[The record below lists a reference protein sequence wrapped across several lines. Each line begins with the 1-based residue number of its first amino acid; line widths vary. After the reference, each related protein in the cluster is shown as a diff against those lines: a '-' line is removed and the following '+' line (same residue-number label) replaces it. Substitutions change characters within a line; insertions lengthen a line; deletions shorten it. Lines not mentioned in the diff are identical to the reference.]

1 MPFTREELAAVSWMP
16 PHLKDE
22 VNSPM
27 NWLVGHLWKSD
38 MSEAATL
45 QSETFAP
52 VSKDRPLES
61 RGLASRL
68 LALERLLNEIK
79 DEIGAVHARLDRLDR
94 ALAAWREK
102 P

>member
-1 MPFTREELAAVSWMP
+1 MPFGKDELAAIFRIPS
-16 PHLKDE
+16 HLKDE
-22 VNSPM
+22 VNPPM

-52 VSKDRPLES
+52 VSKDRPVES
-61 RGLASRL
+61 RDLASRL
-68 LALERLLNEIK
+68 AALERLLSEIRG
-79 DEIGAVHARLDRLDR
+79 EIGAVHARLDRLDR
-94 ALAAWREK
+94 ALAAWRGK